1 MRYTPTSPRSVPEIR
16 AELDK
21 IAEAIDTM
29 LDREGTSPNEML
41 ADLDMNGNQIL
52 NADLSET
59 AVKVLSQ
66 KEEFTLA
73 YGQTTVTS
81 TLDNTMAVFYLNG
94 ASVDNGR
101 LFENV
106 DYTVT
111 NINEIELTT
120 SYPSGTL
127 LLMTLTDLENASN
140 LIDGGDY

>member
-1 MRYTPTSPRSVPEIR
+1 MRYVPTSPRSVPEIR

-21 IAEAIDTM
+21 IADAIDTM
-29 LDREGTSPNEML
+29 LDREGTAPNEMQ

-73 YGQTTVTS
+73 YNQTTVNS

-106 DYTVT
+106 DYTIT